1 MPFLKENTLK
11 VDRADIARGVVVY
24 ETLEG
29 QFMIG
34 ASDDLMEDKQ
44 KIYKL
49 LTEALDV
56 VMLDILQ
63 DKLYTHSSISTH

>member
-1 MPFLKENTLK
+1 MK
-11 VDRADIARGVVVY
+11 VDRENISKGVVVY
-24 ETLEG
+24 ETLDG

-63 DKLYTHSSISTH
+63 EKLYHHHSGSTH

>member
-1 MPFLKENTLK
+1 MK

-29 QFMIG
+29 QLTIG
-34 ASDDLMEDKQ
+34 ASDDLMEDK
-44 KIYKL
+44 KRIYEL
-49 LTEALDV
+49 LTGALDV

-63 DKLYTHSSISTH
+63 DQLYNKSKSTH

>member
-1 MPFLKENTLK
+1 LK
-11 VDRADIARGVVVY
+11 VDKQDIARGVVVY

-34 ASDDLMEDKQ
+34 ASDDLMEDK
-44 KIYKL
+44 KRIYKL
-49 LTEALDV
+49 LTGALDV

-63 DKLYTHSSISTH
+63 DQLYNKSKSTH

>member
-1 MPFLKENTLK
+1 MK
-11 VDRADIARGVVVY
+11 VDRQNISKGVVVY
-24 ETLEG
+24 ETLDG

-63 DKLYTHSSISTH
+63 DQLYHKSKSTH

>member
-1 MPFLKENTLK
+1 M
-11 VDRADIARGVVVY
+11 VY
-24 ETLEG
+24 ETLGG

-44 KIYKL
+44 RIYKL

-63 DKLYTHSSISTH
+63 DKLYQPSSNSKH

>member
-1 MPFLKENTLK
+1 MK
-11 VDRADIARGVVVY
+11 VDRADIARGVIVY
-24 ETLEG
+24 ETLAG

-49 LTEALDV
+49 LTGALDV

-63 DKLYTHSSISTH
+63 DQLYNKSKSTH

>member
-1 MPFLKENTLK
+1 MK

-29 QFMIG
+29 RFMIG

-44 KIYKL
+44 RIYKL

-63 DKLYTHSSISTH
+63 DKLYTQSSLSKH

>member
-1 MPFLKENTLK
+1 MK
-11 VDRADIARGVVVY
+11 VDRENISKGVVVY
-24 ETLEG
+24 ETLDG

-63 DKLYTHSSISTH
+63 DQLYHKSKSTH

>member
-1 MPFLKENTLK
+1 MK
-11 VDRADIARGVVVY
+11 VDKKNISKGVVVY
-24 ETLEG
+24 ETLDG

-63 DKLYTHSSISTH
+63 DQLYDKSKSTH

>member
-1 MPFLKENTLK
+1 MK
-11 VDRADIARGVVVY
+11 VDRENISKGVVVY
-24 ETLEG
+24 ETLDG

-63 DKLYTHSSISTH
+63 DQLYDRSKSTH